1 MWRFCNDDRSFI
13 KKGGRKAPK
22 ISAEEFKKKLIH
34 HVLDKTEVTEQLE
47 YDYSKEQIARWKNN
61 EEIPLKALCE
71 IFVYFGY
78 YIGENE
84 SYQISKDLSK
94 INGMDFENVCVATE
108 ETINE
113 ANACVEGDLG
123 NSQLLGFKTLK
134 NGLPIYGMA
143 VGLDGVYPVYFCIY
157 WDGKKFRGYIPTYGN
172 FFNKIDRCVMGYH
185 ESEYEEYLDEC
196 GQKGS
201 TIPDMEYLRNDE
213 AMEED
218 RCSRIVII

>member
-1 MWRFCNDDRSFI
+1 MWRFCNDDRSFT
-13 KKGGRKAPK
+13 KKGGRKALK

-34 HVLDKTEVTEQLE
+34 HILDKADVTERLE
-47 YDYSKEQIARWKNN
+47 YNYTKEQIASWKNN
-61 EEIPLKALCE
+61 KEIPLNVLCE

-94 INGMDFENVCVATE
+94 INGLDFENVCVATT
-108 ETINE
+108 ETIHE
-113 ANACVEGDLG
+113 CNACVEEDLG
-123 NSQLLGFKTLK
+123 NSKLLGFKILK

-143 VGLDGVYPVYFCIY
+143 AGLDGVYPLYFCVY

-172 FFNKIDRCVMGYH
+172 VFNKIDMCVMGCYKTD
-185 ESEYEEYLDEC
+185 YLEYLEEC
-196 GQKGS
+196 KQEDS
-201 TIPDMEYLRNDE
+201 PIPAMEYLRNDE

-218 RCSRIVII
+218 ICSRIVIV